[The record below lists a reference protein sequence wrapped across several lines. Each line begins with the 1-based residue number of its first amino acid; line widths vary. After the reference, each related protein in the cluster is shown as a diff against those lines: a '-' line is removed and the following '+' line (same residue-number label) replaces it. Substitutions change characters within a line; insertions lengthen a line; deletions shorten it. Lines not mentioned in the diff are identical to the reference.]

1 MATRS
6 VWAIICDSCSSV
18 FTDDDYEDAD
28 ECQEAAQLAGW
39 DCDEELGLDM
49 CYYCINEKAE

>member
-6 VWAIICDSCSSV
+6 VWAVICDSCSSV

-28 ECQEAAQLAGW
+28 ECLEAAQLAGW
-39 DCDEELGLDM
+39 VCGEDQDM
-49 CYYCINEKAE
+49 CTYCISSEKDSK